1 MKDLLQPSL
10 SGDMPAGPIYSA
22 QAGFWVAFFG
32 GPVAIALFGGL
43 NARRLGRLRREWP
56 LYAGTAVI
64 FLVLGMVF
72 FLSPEFVGM
81 HPQSSGDQ
89 SRSFRLGSRGLA
101 LVLWLATFALHRRFH
116 RAATM
121 LGEDPPSPWKP
132 AITFIVIGVL
142 VSMAVAAI
150 GLSLR
155 SGM

>member
-1 MKDLLQPSL
+1 MRDLLQPSL
-10 SGDMPAGPIYSA
+10 SGDLPARPIYSA

-56 LYAGTAVI
+56 IYAGTAVI
-64 FLVLGMVF
+64 FLVLGVAF
-72 FLSPEFVGM
+72 FLSPEVLGM
-81 HPQSSGDQ
+81 DPQSTGDQ

-101 LVLWLATFALHRRFH
+101 LVLWLAMFALHRRFH
-116 RAATM
+116 RAAAM

-132 AITFIVIGVL
+132 AIALIVIGVL
-142 VSMAVAAI
+142 VSMTVAAV